1 MMSCQ
6 VAKTLNKILGMIGW
20 NKELPE
26 RKIEKKQNRL
36 ILAHVG
42 KPPQATKPTVSPDMI
57 SHALP
62 KLKGC

>member
-6 VAKTLNKILGMIGW
+6 VAKTLNKILGIIGW
-20 NKELPE
+20 NKELRE
-26 RKIEKKQNRL
+26 IEKKQNRL

-42 KPPQATKPTVSPDMI
+42 KTNSGHQPTVSPDMI
-57 SHALP
+57 SCALP